1 MIQFSATVV
10 SIVGNMP
17 RKTLSPKGGSPSTQE
32 DNATDT
38 GKVSISKPTT
48 ITLDLHGDPG
58 FLMTPQDRGKK
69 VGFNTKV
76 SEATTP
82 MDYSIDGAMEI
93 GDDSERLTDS
103 FADSPS
109 LGATSLSDR
118 TGGEKAE
125 TGDHSST
132 LQPSSILQTKR
143 VGVSRTDTRFLWGF
157 YLDKQLP
164 VVDQVFNKF
173 LMFLEAMIDLD
184 ESATLVTWRND
195 DRTTSN
201 PPLSIDYFPDK
212 RSVFKFYL
220 DNFRTSHPPPEKKY
234 YVSFCLNHS
243 SSVSVES
250 LMDDLD
256 ELIRQEEWFL
266 IPSAVQTDKPVYEIG
281 WFAYSAR
288 EYATPEFRDLLAQ
301 VTFTPKESFALQWQ
315 MVKEGGKDLYAM
327 TVKAAEGPHLLLS
340 RALSDMYS
348 SSSTSW
354 PWGIKMRFVPYAAT
368 LKTKNPAVTNI
379 KNNQVAYTQ
388 TYKAFAL
395 QYLKEPLDFTF
406 STVTR
411 SGEKVTLTIRKAI
424 MGITSHRKGKD
435 GEALGIFHGVVEY
448 WDRRFGTRV
457 MVVPYPY
464 DQVGSTLGEMM
475 AQYPYTILSHFY
487 HPDTIKPLFLA
498 HAVQSEEGSTY
509 DPKSDS
515 IRTPAIVELEEC
527 MKKDVSLFKFDL
539 SLLEQ
544 DHKKRKHEGLVKRL
558 DDSSIG
564 TLRAEPNPIAAGS
577 SKSGARPLP

>member
-1 MIQFSATVV
+1 MSQSF
-10 SIVGNMP
+10 
-17 RKTLSPKGGSPSTQE
+17 E
-32 DNATDT
+32 
-38 GKVSISKPTT
+38 
-48 ITLDLHGDPG
+48 
-58 FLMTPQDRGKK
+58 
-69 VGFNTKV
+69 
-76 SEATTP
+76 
-82 MDYSIDGAMEI
+82 GAMEI
-93 GDDSERLTDS
+93 GDDSEPLTDS
-103 FADSPS
+103 FAESPS
-109 LGATSLSDR
+109 LGATTLSDR
-118 TGGEKAE
+118 TGGDTTRAS
-125 TGDHSST
+125 DQNSST
-132 LQPSSILQTKR
+132 HPSSILQTKLA
-143 VGVSRTDTRFLWGF
+143 GAMRTDTRFLLGLK
-157 YLDKQLP
+157 LDNKLP
-164 VVDQVFNKF
+164 VVEQVLQTF
-173 LMFLEAMIDLD
+173 LVLLEAIVELD
-184 ESATLVTWRND
+184 ESATLIAWKKV

-201 PPLSIDYFPDK
+201 PPISLDYFPDK
-212 RSVFKFYL
+212 RSVFKAYL
-220 DNFRTSHPPPEKKY
+220 DNFRTSHPAPDKKY
-234 YVSFCLNHS
+234 YASFCLNHS
-243 SSVSVES
+243 SCVSVES

-266 IPSAVQTDKPVYEIG
+266 IPSAVQTDKPVHEIG

-315 MVKEGGKDLYAM
+315 NVKEGGKDLYAM
-327 TVKAAEGPHLLLS
+327 TVKAAEGPHLLLC
-340 RALSDMYS
+340 RAFSDMYS
-348 SSSTSW
+348 STSTSW

-379 KNNQVAYTQ
+379 KHNQVAYIQ
-388 TYKAFAL
+388 TYKSFAL
-395 QYLKEPLDFTF
+395 PYLKEPLDFTF

-448 WDRRFGTRV
+448 WDRRFGNRV
-457 MVVPYPY
+457 MLVPYPY

-487 HPDTIKPLFLA
+487 QPETIKPLFLA

-515 IRTPAIVELEEC
+515 IRTPAIVELEAC
-527 MKKDVSLFKFDL
+527 MQKDAALFKFDL

-544 DHKKRKHEGLVKRL
+544 DQKKRKHDGLVKRL

-564 TLRAEPNPIAAGS
+564 TLRADPTSTAAGS
-577 SKSGARPLP
+577 SKPGARPAP